1 MLQQKIEIMIWD
13 IEMLRQDAEYVAGT
27 LQKEND
33 EIQFEL
39 KNVQKAL
46 QQQSYMQNVGANEC
60 KQKLKQKTLELKVEM
75 EKWGQKE
82 QAMVKEFQESES
94 ALKKATTTILVK
106 DGEIGRLQL
115 KLHDVRSDIEYKE
128 KVCGRLAQQ
137 VVELTQKMKS
147 ADNRL
152 SVGNNTK
159 KRLPQEIEDRNRMM
173 KKLRERDQKIGR
185 LQTELNQLRIDIDNK
200 ERECQELEQQHPQN

>member
-46 QQQSYMQNVGANEC
+46 QQQSYKQNVGANEC

-94 ALKKATTTILVK
+94 ALNKATTTISEK

-137 VVELTQKMKS
+137 VVELSQKMKS